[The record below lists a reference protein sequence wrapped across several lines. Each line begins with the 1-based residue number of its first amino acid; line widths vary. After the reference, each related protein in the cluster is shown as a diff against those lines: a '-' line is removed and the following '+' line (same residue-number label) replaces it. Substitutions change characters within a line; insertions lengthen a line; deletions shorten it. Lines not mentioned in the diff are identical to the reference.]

1 MTDTFTDYAR
11 QILHHLNLPGRLSLF
26 WLWLMALPVV
36 FLLVACG
43 DKEKTAAPLA
53 RPVRYVIA
61 PGLLSG
67 STQSQTGEIRA
78 HDETTLAFRLD
89 GRMLSRVVDV
99 GDKVKAGQLLAM
111 QDSSTGLNQLGSAR
125 ADLASAQA
133 AERLAA
139 LNVQR
144 MTTLTRTGAIARVQL
159 DTARSDWQAALSK
172 RQSSEAALKNAQDSL
187 SWTHLTAPSDG
198 IITAVSAQPGQ
209 VVSAGQAVFTLAA
222 GKGRDAVFDVSD
234 PHALTPDI
242 ALSVQVSLL
251 ANPGVITQGHLR
263 DISPQADPQ
272 TRTWRVRVTLVN
284 PPEEMALGASVQ
296 AAWRHE
302 GARSIVLPASALT
315 RVGDKPA
322 VFVVDR
328 THLRVLLRPVT
339 LGDSGVSSIAITA
352 GILPGERVV
361 TAGVSK
367 LRDGEKVTLLEEGE

>member
-43 DKEKTAAPLA
+43 DNEKTVAPLA
-53 RPVRYVIA
+53 RPVRYVVA
-61 PGLLSG
+61 PASLSG
-67 STQSQTGEIRA
+67 SVQSQTGEIRA

-89 GRMLSRVVDV
+89 GRMLSRAVDV

-111 QDSSTGLNQLGSAR
+111 QDNSTGLNQLGSAR

-133 AERLAA
+133 AERVAA

-187 SWTHLTAPSDG
+187 SWTRLTAPSDG

-222 GKGRDAVFDVSD
+222 GNDRDAIFDVSD
-234 PHALTPDI
+234 PHALTPNS
-242 ALSVQVSLL
+242 ALPVQISLL
-251 ANPGVITQGHLR
+251 ADPAVTTLGHLR
-263 DISPQADPQ
+263 DVSPQADPQ

-284 PPEEMALGASVQ
+284 PPESMALGASVQ
-296 AAWRHE
+296 AAWQQQ
-302 GARSIVLPASALT
+302 GQRSIALPASALT
-315 RVGDKPA
+315 RLGDKPA
-322 VFVVDR
+322 VFVVDS

-339 LGDSGVSSIAITA
+339 LGNSDVNSIAVTA

-367 LRDGEKVTLLEEGE
+367 LRDGEKVTLLEEGQ

>member
-43 DKEKTAAPLA
+43 DKEKTPAPLA
-53 RPVRYVIA
+53 RPVRYVVA
-61 PGLLSG
+61 PASLSG
-67 STQSQTGEIRA
+67 SVQSQTGEIRA

-89 GRMLSRVVDV
+89 GRMLSRAVDV

-111 QDSSTGLNQLGSAR
+111 QDNSTGLNQLGSAR

-133 AERLAA
+133 AERVAA

-159 DTARSDWQAALSK
+159 DTARSDWQAALAN
-172 RQSSEAALKNAQDSL
+172 RQSSAAALKKAGDSL
-187 SWTHLTAPSDG
+187 RGTRLTAPSDG

-222 GKGRDAVFDVSD
+222 GNDRDAIFDVSD
-234 PHALTPDI
+234 PHALTQNS
-242 ALSVQVSLL
+242 ALPVQISLL
-251 ANPGVITQGHLR
+251 ADPAVTTLGHLR
-263 DISPQADPQ
+263 DVSPQADPQ

-284 PPEEMALGASVQ
+284 PPESMALGASVQ
-296 AAWRHE
+296 AAWRQE
-302 GARSIVLPASALT
+302 GQRSIALPASALT
-315 RVGDKPA
+315 RLGDKPA
-322 VFVVDR
+322 VFVVDS

-339 LGDSGVSSIAITA
+339 LGNSDVNSIAVTA

-367 LRDGEKVTLLEEGE
+367 LRDGEKVTLLEEGQ

>member
-43 DKEKTAAPLA
+43 DKEKTPAPLA
-53 RPVRYVIA
+53 RPVRYVVA
-61 PGLLSG
+61 PASLSG
-67 STQSQTGEIRA
+67 SVQLQTGEIRA

-89 GRMLSRVVDV
+89 GRMLSRAVDV

-111 QDSSTGLNQLGSAR
+111 QDNSTGLNQLGSAR

-133 AERLAA
+133 AERVAA

-187 SWTHLTAPSDG
+187 SWTRLTAPSDG

-209 VVSAGQAVFTLAA
+209 VVSAGQVVFTLAA
-222 GKGRDAVFDVSD
+222 GNDRDAIFDVSD
-234 PHALTPDI
+234 PHALTQNS
-242 ALSVQVSLL
+242 ALPVQLSLL
-251 ANPGVITQGHLR
+251 ADPGVTTQGHLR

-272 TRTWRVRVTLVN
+272 TRTWRVRVTLEN
-284 PPEEMALGASVQ
+284 PPESMALGASVQ
-296 AAWRHE
+296 AAWRQE
-302 GARSIVLPASALT
+302 RQRSIALPASALT
-315 RVGDKPA
+315 RLGDKPA
-322 VFVVDR
+322 VFVVDS

-339 LGDSGVSSIAITA
+339 LGNSDVNSIAVTA

-367 LRDGEKVTLLEEGE
+367 LRDREKVTLLEEGQ

>member
-43 DKEKTAAPLA
+43 DKEKTPAPLA
-53 RPVRYVIA
+53 RPVRYVVA
-61 PGLLSG
+61 PASLSG
-67 STQSQTGEIRA
+67 SVQLQTGEIRA

-89 GRMLSRVVDV
+89 GRMLSRAVDV

-111 QDSSTGLNQLGSAR
+111 QDNSTGLNQLGSAR

-133 AERLAA
+133 AERVAA

-187 SWTHLTAPSDG
+187 SWTRLTAPSDG

-222 GKGRDAVFDVSD
+222 GNDRDAIFDVSD
-234 PHALTPDI
+234 PHALTQNS
-242 ALSVQVSLL
+242 ALPVQISLL
-251 ANPGVITQGHLR
+251 ADPAVTTQGHLR
-263 DISPQADPQ
+263 DVSPQADPQ

-284 PPEEMALGASVQ
+284 PPESMALGASVQ
-296 AAWRHE
+296 AAWRQE
-302 GARSIVLPASALT
+302 GQRSIALPASALT
-315 RVGDKPA
+315 RLGDKPA
-322 VFVVDR
+322 VFVVDS

-339 LGDSGVSSIAITA
+339 LGNSDVNSIAVTA

-367 LRDGEKVTLLEEGE
+367 LRDGEKVTLLEEGQ

>member
-43 DKEKTAAPLA
+43 DKEKTPAPLA
-53 RPVRYVIA
+53 RPVRYVVA
-61 PGLLSG
+61 PASLSG
-67 STQSQTGEIRA
+67 SVQSQTGEIRA

-89 GRMLSRVVDV
+89 GRMLSRAVDV

-111 QDSSTGLNQLGSAR
+111 QDNSTGLNQLGSAR

-133 AERLAA
+133 AERVAA

-187 SWTHLTAPSDG
+187 SWTRLTAPSDG

-222 GKGRDAVFDVSD
+222 GNDRDAIFDVSD
-234 PHALTPDI
+234 PHALTPNS
-242 ALSVQVSLL
+242 ALPVQISLL
-251 ANPGVITQGHLR
+251 ADPAVTTLGHLR
-263 DISPQADPQ
+263 DVSPQADPQ

-284 PPEEMALGASVQ
+284 PPESMALGASVQ
-296 AAWRHE
+296 AAWQQQ
-302 GARSIVLPASALT
+302 GQRSIALPASALT
-315 RVGDKPA
+315 RLGDKPA
-322 VFVVDR
+322 VFVVDS
-328 THLRVLLRPVT
+328 THRRVLLRPVT
-339 LGDSGVSSIAITA
+339 LGNSDVNSIAVTA

-367 LRDGEKVTLLEEGE
+367 LRDGEKVTLLEEGQ

>member
-11 QILHHLNLPGRLSLF
+11 QILHHLNLPGRFSLS
-26 WLWLMALPVV
+26 WLWFMTLPVA

-43 DKEKTAAPLA
+43 GKEKTPAPTA
-53 RPVRYVIA
+53 RPVRYVVA
-61 PGLLSG
+61 PASLSG
-67 STQSQTGEIRA
+67 SVQLQTGEILA

-89 GRMLSRVVDV
+89 GRILSRAVDV

-111 QDSSTGLNQLGSAR
+111 QDNSTGRNQLGSAR

-133 AERLAA
+133 AERVAA

-144 MTTLTRTGAIARVQL
+144 MNTLTRTGAIARVQL

-187 SWTHLTAPSDG
+187 SWTRLTAPSDG

-222 GKGRDAVFDVSD
+222 GNERDAIFDVSD
-234 PHALTPDI
+234 PHALTQNSPQP
-242 ALSVQVSLL
+242 VQISLL
-251 ANPGVITQGHLR
+251 ADPGVTTQGQLR

-272 TRTWRVRVTLVN
+272 TRTWRVRVTLEN
-284 PPEEMALGASVQ
+284 PPDSMALGASVQ
-296 AAWRHE
+296 AEWRHE
-302 GARSIVLPASALT
+302 GQRSIALPASALT
-315 RVGDKPA
+315 RLGDKPA

-328 THLRVLLRPVT
+328 THLRVLIRPVS
-339 LGDSGVSSIAITA
+339 LGNSDLSSIAVTA

-367 LRDGEKVTLLEEGE
+367 LRDGEKVRLLEEGE

>member
-43 DKEKTAAPLA
+43 DKEKTPAPLA
-53 RPVRYVIA
+53 RPVRYVVA
-61 PGLLSG
+61 PASLSG
-67 STQSQTGEIRA
+67 SVQSQTGEIRA

-89 GRMLSRVVDV
+89 GRMLSRAVDV

-111 QDSSTGLNQLGSAR
+111 QDNSTGLNQLGSAR

-133 AERLAA
+133 AERVAA

-187 SWTHLTAPSDG
+187 SWTRLTAPSDG

-222 GKGRDAVFDVSD
+222 GNDRDAIFDVSD
-234 PHALTPDI
+234 PHALTPNS
-242 ALSVQVSLL
+242 ALPVQISLL
-251 ANPGVITQGHLR
+251 ADPAVTTQGHLR
-263 DISPQADPQ
+263 DVSPQADPQ

-284 PPEEMALGASVQ
+284 PPESMALGASVQ
-296 AAWRHE
+296 AAWQQE
-302 GARSIVLPASALT
+302 GQRSIALPASALT
-315 RVGDKPA
+315 RLGDKPA
-322 VFVVDR
+322 VFVVDS

-339 LGDSGVSSIAITA
+339 LGNSDVNSIAVTA

-367 LRDGEKVTLLEEGE
+367 LRDGEKVTLLEEGQ

>member
-53 RPVRYVIA
+53 RPVRYVVA
-61 PGLLSG
+61 PASLSG
-67 STQSQTGEIRA
+67 SVQSQTGEIRA

-89 GRMLSRVVDV
+89 GRMLSRAVDV

-111 QDSSTGLNQLGSAR
+111 QDNSTGLNQLGSAR

-133 AERLAA
+133 AERVAA

-187 SWTHLTAPSDG
+187 SWTRLTAPSDG

-222 GKGRDAVFDVSD
+222 GNDRDAIFDVSD
-234 PHALTPDI
+234 PHALTPNS
-242 ALSVQVSLL
+242 ALPVQISLL
-251 ANPGVITQGHLR
+251 ADPAVTTQGHLR
-263 DISPQADPQ
+263 DVSPQADPQ

-284 PPEEMALGASVQ
+284 PPESMALGASVQ
-296 AAWRHE
+296 AAWRQE
-302 GARSIVLPASALT
+302 GQRSIALPASALT
-315 RVGDKPA
+315 RLGDKPA
-322 VFVVDR
+322 VFVVDS
-328 THLRVLLRPVT
+328 THRRVLLRPVT
-339 LGDSGVSSIAITA
+339 LGNSDVNSIAVTA

-367 LRDGEKVTLLEEGE
+367 LRDGEKVTLLEEGQ